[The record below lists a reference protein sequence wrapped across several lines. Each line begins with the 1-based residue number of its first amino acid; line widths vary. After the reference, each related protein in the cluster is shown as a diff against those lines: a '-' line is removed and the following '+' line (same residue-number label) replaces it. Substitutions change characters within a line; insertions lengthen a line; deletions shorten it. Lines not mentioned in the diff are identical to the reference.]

1 MSDKKRSSKV
11 YKRASRSVRE
21 AALIEATLVC
31 LRKFGHSGVS
41 VRRISAEAGVSVGLV
56 NHYYPQ
62 KASLVATA
70 YKQLSVSLLQ
80 SYQQRAE
87 LDGLSPRERL
97 QHFFRA
103 WFAPNQLT
111 PEMFQVWLVFW
122 GAAHSD
128 AEMRSTYKQ
137 MRRLYRVNLE
147 RMLGDLRASPDVQPF
162 DVRQA
167 AIGLSAL
174 LDGLWLQL
182 GLDHTAFKP
191 AEAIRACDYWV
202 HALCMGGFPRS
213 EQPSPLPLK
222 PAGA

>member
-1 MSDKKRSSKV
+1 MAEKRSSKV
-11 YKRASRSVRE
+11 YRRASRSVRE

-31 LRKFGHSGVS
+31 LRKYGHAGVS
-41 VRRISAEAGVSVGLV
+41 VRRISAEAGVSVGLI

-62 KASLVATA
+62 KASLVAIA
-70 YKQLSVSLLQ
+70 YEKLSVSLLQ

-87 LDGLSPRERL
+87 LEGLSAQERL

-103 WFAPNQLT
+103 WFASDQLT
-111 PEMFQVWLVFW
+111 PAMFRVWLVFW
-122 GAAHSD
+122 SAAHTD
-128 AEMRSTYKQ
+128 LDMRTTYKQ
-137 MRRLYRVNLE
+137 MRHLYRVNLE
-147 RMLGDLRASPDVQPF
+147 RMLGDLHSSPGVQAF

-182 GLDHTAFKP
+182 ALDHTAFKP

-202 HALCMGGFPRS
+202 HALYMGGFPRS
-213 EQPSPLPLK
+213 DPSPPLPPKLT
-222 PAGA
+222 A